1 MLLFFYVSGFF
12 LSFLLAEILL
22 MTQLRIIFYIHT
34 FIITS
39 FNATVM
45 FLFSIFLDDERW
57 MMRKIV
63 LTCLFLD

>member
-1 MLLFFYVSGFF
+1 
-12 LSFLLAEILL
+12 L